1 MSLKEKILEDL
12 KSSLKNKE
20 ELKVSVLRFLL
31 SAIKNKEKELKKESL
46 EDGEVM
52 EIIRK
57 QVKQREEAIELYKKG
72 GRKELVEKETKEKE
86 ILLSYLPQQIRGREL
101 EELVEKIIKEMGVTS
116 RKEMGKV
123 MGRLMNEYRGRV
135 EGKEASQKV
144 MEILIKLE
152 GGEE

>member
-12 KSSLKNKE
+12 KFSLKNKE
-20 ELKVSVLRFLL
+20 DLKVSVLRFLL
-31 SAIKNKEKELKKESL
+31 SAIKNKEKELKKETL

-72 GRKELVEKETKEKE
+72 GRKELVEKETREKE
-86 ILLSYLPQQIRGREL
+86 ILLSYLPQQIQGKEL

-123 MGRLMNEYRGRV
+123 MGKLMNEYRGRV
-135 EGKEASQKV
+135 DGKEAYQKV
-144 MEILIKLE
+144 MEILTKIE